1 LLFTQYDNFSKG
13 LRGRTVSF
21 KIKVFHILVQAVSST
36 SKIKVF
42 LKTMTIQTMAEI
54 SITVFY
60 LQFKVTEKKRT
71 STGSLAQ
78 ELNHQTA

>member
-1 LLFTQYDNFSKG
+1 
-13 LRGRTVSF
+13 
-21 KIKVFHILVQAVSST
+21 
-36 SKIKVF
+36 
-42 LKTMTIQTMAEI
+42 MTIQTMAEI